1 MHFFSNPQCL
11 LPILLENLR
20 YQVRN
25 MVGLLLYVGSGKKE
39 VKEVPNIIDAKDR
52 TKSVKTAPPEGL
64 YLKKV
69 WY

>member
-1 MHFFSNPQCL
+1 
-11 LPILLENLR
+11 
-20 YQVRN
+20 

>member
-1 MHFFSNPQCL
+1 MK
-11 LPILLENLR
+11 

-25 MVGLLLYVGSGKKE
+25 MVGLLIAIGNNKKE
-39 VKEVPNIIDAKDR
+39 VDDVEKIINAKDR
-52 TKSVKTAPPEGL
+52 TKSVKTASPEGL